1 MFGFG
6 GSMDRSKRAVR
17 VVVWAVAACASMGG
31 SSLAGDTTSSPARIA
46 EKVKVRRQLRAA
58 ERLSMAPRAPRTI
71 AAAPTANRP
80 VASATVASA
89 AAPAVTSSATP
100 SPARL
105 FDAKDASK
113 AEGSASSRANA
124 SGCVITG
131 RALLGEPQ
139 LARFAQRIGEV
150 DVERCFAAI
159 PAMKTIK
166 QEELR
171 PTRARYHF
179 LMRQANVDLQRAIA
193 AAASRRGV
201 TLVVERGGVQ
211 NAGDKSIDLTQSVLD
226 ALQSAP

>member
-1 MFGFG
+1 MVLFG
-6 GSMDRSKRAVR
+6 GSNHRSKSAAR
-17 VVVWAVAACASMGG
+17 VVVWALAACASIG
-31 SSLAGDTTSSPARIA
+31 SPSFAGESPTLPARVA

-58 ERLSMAPRAPRTI
+58 ERLTMAPRAKRTF
-71 AAAPTANRP
+71 AVAPGTNRP
-80 VASATVASA
+80 VAPVTVASA
-89 AAPAVTSSATP
+89 AAPAVASAA
-100 SPARL
+100 PAGSGRL
-105 FDAKDASK
+105 FDVPDASK
-113 AEGSASSRANA
+113 SDGAAGSRANA

-150 DVERCFAAI
+150 DVERCFDAI

-211 NAGDKSIDLTQSVLD
+211 NGGDKSIDLTQSVLD